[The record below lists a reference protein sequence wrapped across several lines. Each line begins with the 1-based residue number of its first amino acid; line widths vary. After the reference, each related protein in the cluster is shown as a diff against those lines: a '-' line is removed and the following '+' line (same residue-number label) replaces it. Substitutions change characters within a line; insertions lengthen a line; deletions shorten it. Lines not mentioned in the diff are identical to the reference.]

1 MAKAKAMT
9 ESSDQLFSDFMA
21 LRGLR
26 RIVVAQD
33 DGFDAYQLCVRVSLI
48 ERGFI
53 GARGKCSAGEI
64 AEGAVRQSVLLT
76 TTW

>member
-1 MAKAKAMT
+1 M
-9 ESSDQLFSDFMA
+9 
-21 LRGLR
+21 
-26 RIVVAQD
+26 VVAQD